1 MKRYFL
7 GIDTSCYTTSCA
19 IIDDELN
26 IVGEARKILD
36 VKPGMKGLQQSNM
49 VFQHTKVLPRLIEEL
64 PQVPLSGI
72 GVSAFP
78 RRSDD
83 SYMPAFLVGHGFA
96 RSLSHMMQVPMYKFA
111 HQENHIFSSP
121 KRNWT
126 CPYASIL

>member
-1 MKRYFL
+1 MKQYFL

-36 VKPGMKGLQQSNM
+36 VKSGMKGLQQSNM

-64 PQVPLSGI
+64 VQVPLSGI

-78 RRSDD
+78 RRADD
-83 SYMPAFLVGHGFA
+83 SYMPAFLVGQSFPIKKIIYWQHCA
-96 RSLSHMMQVPMYKFA
+96 
-111 HQENHIFSSP
+111 
-121 KRNWT
+121 T
-126 CPYASIL
+126 